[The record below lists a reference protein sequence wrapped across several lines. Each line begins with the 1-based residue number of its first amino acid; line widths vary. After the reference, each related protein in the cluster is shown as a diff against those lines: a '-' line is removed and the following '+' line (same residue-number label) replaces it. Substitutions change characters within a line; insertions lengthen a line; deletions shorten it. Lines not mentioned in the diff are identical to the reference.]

1 MTLLVRVVA
10 RLLHW
15 CEMLLTA
22 NKNFYYHVA
31 LLGGCLLL
39 VAFTPINT
47 GLNPSHVIAMGIPL
61 ALVLIIP
68 YLVSKYVTKDQAI
81 TFHFLNGRNWYR
93 SEIAYIFITALAA
106 YLVLPFYFATT
117 GAYHNWTVLPG
128 AGHFISLFLGTQAL
142 GLWDELFFVN
152 TVLTLLRRY
161 LRFVWAN
168 LIQAVF
174 WTAFLYQLGFRGWAP
189 LLVYPFALL
198 QGYIFMRT
206 RSLLY
211 IITIHLT
218 LDAVLFLVL
227 VHAYYPAWLPIFLT

>member
-1 MTLLVRVVA
+1 MTAIPAA
-10 RLLHW
+10 RLLHL
-15 CEMLLTA
+15 CKMLTLDR
-22 NKNFYYHVA
+22 KFLYHAA
-31 LLGGCLLL
+31 LLVGCLLL
-39 VAFTPINT
+39 VALTPINT
-47 GLNPSHVIAMGIPL
+47 GLSPTHVIAMGIPL

-68 YLVSKYVTKDQAI
+68 YLVSRYVIKDNAI
-81 TFHFLNGRNWYR
+81 TFHLLNGRNWYR
-93 SEIAYIFITALAA
+93 GEVAYIFVTAFAA
-106 YLVLPFYFATT
+106 YLILPFYFRTT

-128 AGHFISLFLGTQAL
+128 TGQLLSLFLGTQAL

-152 TVLTLLRRY
+152 TVLTLLRRH
-161 LRFVWAN
+161 LRFIWAN

-189 LLVYPFALL
+189 VLVYPFALL

-227 VHAYYPAWLPIFLT
+227 VHAYYPSWLPIFLT